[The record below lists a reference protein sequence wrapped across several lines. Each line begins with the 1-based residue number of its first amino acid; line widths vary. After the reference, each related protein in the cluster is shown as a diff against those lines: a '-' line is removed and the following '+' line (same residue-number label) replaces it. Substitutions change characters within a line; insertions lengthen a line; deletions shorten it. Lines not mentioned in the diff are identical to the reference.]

1 MNLVLRD
8 KKWFGFHFAWEGI
21 IEAIKLERN
30 LKVHLSITCI
40 VFLLG
45 WFVHLTLMEWVIIVL
60 VIGFVLALELVN
72 TAIEEIINYLKPEIH
87 PHAKLIKDIAAGAV
101 FIAALTAAI
110 VGLLIFIP
118 KLISMM

>member
-118 KLISMM
+118 KLISMI